1 MRTGERRLAARAW
14 LGAASSARANAH
26 RAIAIVAYKLDFYD
40 SVSATAMHSGCV
52 IQSQSLLALLASKS
66 IDASLRKL
74 QFCILGRNSPHR
86 STRAPARHRTDS
98 HSCHDPAQLV
108 SLRQSSASPAQRGAA
123 QSKHNNAPEAKPR
136 PLGHLHMHPGLRA
149 PTNQTKRSSKASRGH
164 ERGGVHAAAS
174 SV

>member
-98 HSCHDPAQLV
+98 HSCHGPAQLV
-108 SLRQSSASPAQRGAA
+108 SLRQRLRFASPKRCLYLAQCPGGQASPSGPPLYA
-123 QSKHNNAPEAKPR
+123 FR
-136 PLGHLHMHPGLRA
+136 P
-149 PTNQTKRSSKASRGH
+149 SRPN
-164 ERGGVHAAAS
+164 
-174 SV
+174 